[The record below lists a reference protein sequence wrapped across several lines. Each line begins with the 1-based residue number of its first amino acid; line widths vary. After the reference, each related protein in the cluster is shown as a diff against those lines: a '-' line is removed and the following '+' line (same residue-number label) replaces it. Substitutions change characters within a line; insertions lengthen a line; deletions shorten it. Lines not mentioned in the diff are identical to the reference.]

1 MIGEHETIYGGMPP
15 HGLAD
20 AVGAQPLGPARGP
33 RRSGRSTTGVT
44 RSADAR

>member
-20 AVGAQPLGPARGP
+20 AVGAQPLGPGTRTSAQRAEHN
-33 RRSGRSTTGVT
+33 RRYALG
-44 RSADAR
+44 